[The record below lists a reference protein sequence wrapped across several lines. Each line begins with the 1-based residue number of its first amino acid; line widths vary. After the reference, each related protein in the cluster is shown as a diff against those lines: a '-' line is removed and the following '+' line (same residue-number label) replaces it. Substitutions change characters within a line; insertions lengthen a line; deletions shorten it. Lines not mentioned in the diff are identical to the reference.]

1 MIILLLFLLL
11 IYLLTKVELIKWTIY
26 IIGLVWLSILAFGI
40 GAAIGILNSIL

>member
-11 IYLLTKVELIKWTIY
+11 FYLLTKAELIKWTIY
-26 IIGLVWLSILAFGI
+26 IIGLTWISVLAFGI